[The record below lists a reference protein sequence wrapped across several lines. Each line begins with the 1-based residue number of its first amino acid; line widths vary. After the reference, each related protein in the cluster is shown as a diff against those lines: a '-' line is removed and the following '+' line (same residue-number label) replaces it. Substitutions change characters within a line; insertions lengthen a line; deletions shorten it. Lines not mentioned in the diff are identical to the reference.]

1 MDHRT
6 NYNEKALVCIR
17 QVRRGF
23 LFVILLMLAAIAVM
37 YGSTE
42 NIFSSRTMNVKTFQN
57 VPIAGGLKTPSSNPT
72 EHTVNKLQ
80 YRGAS
85 PLDVIKT
92 EPPQETNAT
101 QGSDGTHTTSLEFP
115 GMPDPCLE
123 PRRKTVVE
131 DLLCMVCLWYLH
143 SYLHNTVGSY
153 LYNSHWSR
161 AIGKLRLNSRIKPQM
176 YVRCSTLYDNAP
188 FYKSELA

>member
-1 MDHRT
+1 MAHRT

-23 LFVILLMLAAIAVM
+23 LFVILLMLAAMAVM

-42 NIFSSRTMNVKTFQN
+42 NMILSRTLSIITFQN
-57 VPIAGGLKTPSSNPT
+57 VSIAGGLKTTSSNPT
-72 EHTVNKLQ
+72 EQTPINSQ

-92 EPPQETNAT
+92 EPPQETNAAV
-101 QGSDGTHTTSLEFP
+101 GSDGTHTTSLEFP
-115 GMPDPCLE
+115 GMPDPCIE

-176 YVRCSTLYDNAP
+176 YVRCSTLYDNAA